1 MPAGN
6 TFPNS
11 ALEGLKPKPNVIYI
25 PKKEDEYSAKSIQH
39 DNVTH
44 SVSMAYLGYGG
55 KKPAKDIVRSHVK
68 EVFDEMKKNGYKSPL
83 VCLVEGAM
91 WSDTLMTLNHEESS

>member
-6 TFPNS
+6 SIPNS
-11 ALEGLKPKPNVIYI
+11 ALEGLKPKPSIIYI
-25 PKKEDEYSAKSIQH
+25 PKKEDECSAKSIRH

-55 KKPAKDIVRSHVK
+55 KEPAKDIVRSHVN
-68 EVFDEMKKNGYKSPL
+68 EVFDEMRKNGYKSPL
-83 VCLVEGAM
+83 VCIVEGAM
-91 WSDTLMTLNHEESS
+91 WSDTLMTDHGESR